1 MNGLE
6 EKSRQRI
13 SDALEKALA
22 DAYALFLKAQ
32 NYHWNIVGPEFNDLH
47 DMFQKQYE
55 ALFEEVDEL
64 AERIRQLGFKVEGT
78 FTRFKDVT
86 SVKDADKSKSAMEMV
101 KDLKESHEEII
112 HTMRE
117 VAKIAVEEK
126 DYGTVDFM
134 SDTLQDHE
142 KTLWM
147 LNSLLE

>member
-1 MNGLE
+1 MNNLSE
-6 EKSRQRI
+6 DSRKRL

-22 DAYALFLKAQ
+22 DSYALFLKTQ

-55 ALFEEVDEL
+55 AAFEEIDEL

-78 FTRFKDVT
+78 FSRFKDV
-86 SVKDADKSKSAMEMV
+86 SSIKDGNKDNTAMEMV

-112 HTMRE
+112 STMRE
-117 VAKIAVEEK
+117 VAKIAMEEK
-126 DYGTVDFM
+126 DFATVDFM

-147 LNSLLE
+147 LNALLQ

>member
-6 EKSRQRI
+6 ESSRKRI
-13 SDALEKALA
+13 YDALEKALA

-55 ALFEEVDEL
+55 ALFEEIDEL
-64 AERIRQLGFKVEGT
+64 AERMRQLGFKVEGT
-78 FTRFKDVT
+78 FDRFKDVT
-86 SVKDADKSKSAMEMV
+86 SIVPANKDKSAMDMV

-112 HTMRE
+112 STMRA
-117 VAKIAVEEK
+117 VAKIAMEEK
-126 DYGTVDFM
+126 DFATVDFM

-147 LNSLLE
+147 LNALLE